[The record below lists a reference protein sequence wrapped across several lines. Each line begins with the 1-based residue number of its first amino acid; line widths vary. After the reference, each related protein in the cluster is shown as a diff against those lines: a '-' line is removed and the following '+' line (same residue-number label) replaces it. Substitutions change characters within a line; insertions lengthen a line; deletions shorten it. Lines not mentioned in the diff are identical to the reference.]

1 MAYQSQETKLARNV
15 KRKYRKYLMNSLVF
29 KMFKLREYIAKRG
42 AKVTA
47 IVKNQE
53 Q

>member
-1 MAYQSQETKLARNV
+1 MAYQSREMKLGRNV
-15 KRKYRKYLMNSLVF
+15 KKKYRKYLMKSLVLKIF
-29 KMFKLREYIAKRG
+29 ILKEPITQRG

-47 IVKNQE
+47 IMENQE